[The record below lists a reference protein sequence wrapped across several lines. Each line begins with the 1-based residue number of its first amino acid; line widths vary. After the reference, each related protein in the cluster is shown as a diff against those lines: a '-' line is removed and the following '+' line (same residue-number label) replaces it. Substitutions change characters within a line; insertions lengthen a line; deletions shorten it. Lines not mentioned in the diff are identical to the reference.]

1 MAIVKMNKFTLLAF
15 ESQKQQLLEELQR
28 FEGVQFINLQ
38 DQETV
43 DKYEELKGLKK
54 DELGGDFSEYE
65 SALLKIKFSLDFLKP
80 YMEKESTLKSF
91 LNGKKA
97 LNYKDLE
104 EKIKTNNW
112 QEVYK
117 NLKEKEKKLNALGN
131 ERTKLET
138 EISTLSLWQEFDA
151 PFSDLKNLKYVSPF
165 IGTFAT
171 QYEADLIKE
180 FNEVLKN
187 GYIEIV
193 NKDVQDT
200 YMYALVPKEDEDKA
214 RDILK
219 EYGFNSFAL
228 VHDRTP
234 KILIKDYREKVIE
247 LNKEEENIKSELK
260 KLNYDFEN
268 LEEAYDYY
276 NNIALRLKTSE
287 NFLRTENIVTIYGWN
302 TVETNENLKD
312 SISKSI
318 GEDYYLNFSEV
329 LKEDIEDVPI
339 KLKNNKFSESFE
351 SIVEM
356 YSLPLYSEIDPTPI
370 LSVFYFI
377 FFGMMLSDGGYGLV
391 MVIAALLGMKFS
403 KDKNKQKTFK
413 FFLFA
418 GISTIMWG
426 AVYGGWFGDL
436 FPEYFGIKIP
446 FLLDPPNSIIEIFA
460 LSLGFGIIHIFV
472 GLGIKAYMLIKD
484 HKIKDAIYDVL
495 SWYVTIIGSIMMIA
509 GKGGSIG
516 KWMLIG
522 GLIALLLTQG
532 RSAPTLGGKIG
543 GGVYGVYGI
552 TGYLGD
558 IVSYS
563 RLLALGLATG
573 FIANALNLIVSLFP
587 KPIIYVLAPILFVAL
602 HLFNLLINAL
612 GSYVHAARL
621 QYLEFFN
628 KFYEGGGKKFTPY
641 KLSEEYIKI
650 TK

>member
-15 ESQKQQLLEELQR
+15 ESQKKQLLEELQR

-38 DQETV
+38 DQETL
-43 DKYEELKGLKK
+43 DKHQELKGLRK
-54 DELGGDFSEYE
+54 DELGVDFSEYE
-65 SALLKIKFSLDFLKP
+65 STLLKIKFSLDFLKP

-91 LNGKKA
+91 LNGKKT

-104 EKIKTNNW
+104 ESIKTNNW
-112 QEVYK
+112 QEVYE
-117 NLKEKEKKLNALGN
+117 NLKEKERKLNALGN

-138 EISTLSLWQEFDA
+138 EISTLSLWKKFDA
-151 PFSDLKNLKYVSPF
+151 PFIDLKNLKYVSTF

-171 QYEADLIKE
+171 QYESDLIKE

-214 RDILK
+214 REILK
-219 EYGFNSFAL
+219 NYGFNSFAL
-228 VHDRTP
+228 VHDSTP
-234 KILIKDYREKVIE
+234 KILIDDYRAKVVE
-247 LNKEEENIKSELK
+247 LNKEEENIKLELK

-302 TVETNENLKD
+302 IVDTNEDLKD
-312 SISKSI
+312 SISRAI

-339 KLKNNKFSESFE
+339 KLKNNKFSEAFE

-391 MVIAALLGMKFS
+391 IVIAALLGMKFS
-403 KDKNKQKTFK
+403 KDKSKKKTFK

-418 GISTIMWG
+418 GISTIVWG

-436 FPEYFGIKIP
+436 FTEYFGIKIP

-460 LSLGFGIIHIFV
+460 LSLGFGIIHIFI
-472 GLGIKAYMLIKD
+472 GLGIKAYMLIRD
-484 HKIKDAIYDVL
+484 HKVKDAIYDVL

-522 GLIALLLTQG
+522 GLITLLLTQG

-587 KPIIYVLAPILFVAL
+587 KPFIYVLAPILFVAL

>member
-15 ESQKQQLLEELQR
+15 ESQKKQLLEELQR

-38 DQETV
+38 DQETL
-43 DKYEELKGLKK
+43 DKHQELKGLRK
-54 DELGGDFSEYE
+54 DELGVDFSEYE
-65 SALLKIKFSLDFLKP
+65 STLLKIKFSLDFLKP

-91 LNGKKA
+91 LNGKKT

-104 EKIKTNNW
+104 ESIKTNNW
-112 QEVYK
+112 QEVYE
-117 NLKEKEKKLNALGN
+117 NLKEKERKLNALGN

-138 EISTLSLWQEFDA
+138 EISTLSLWKKFDA
-151 PFSDLKNLKYVSPF
+151 PFIDLKNLKYVSTF

-171 QYEADLIKE
+171 QYELDLIKE

-214 RDILK
+214 REILK
-219 EYGFNSFAL
+219 NYGFNSFAL
-228 VHDRTP
+228 VHDSTP
-234 KILIKDYREKVIE
+234 KILIDDYRAKVVE
-247 LNKEEENIKSELK
+247 LNKEEENIKLELK

-302 TVETNENLKD
+302 IVDTNEDLKD
-312 SISKSI
+312 SISRAI

-339 KLKNNKFSESFE
+339 KLKNNKFSEAFE

-391 MVIAALLGMKFS
+391 IVIAALLGMKFS
-403 KDKNKQKTFK
+403 KDKSKKKTFK

-418 GISTIMWG
+418 GISTIVWG

-436 FPEYFGIKIP
+436 FTEYFGIKIP

-460 LSLGFGIIHIFV
+460 LSLGFGIIHIFI
-472 GLGIKAYMLIKD
+472 GLGIKAYMLIRD
-484 HKIKDAIYDVL
+484 HKVKDAIYDVL

-509 GKGGSIG
+509 GRGGSIG

-522 GLIALLLTQG
+522 GLITLLLTQG

-587 KPIIYVLAPILFVAL
+587 KPFIYVLAPILFVAL

>member
-1 MAIVKMNKFTLLAF
+1 
-15 ESQKQQLLEELQR
+15 
-28 FEGVQFINLQ
+28 
-38 DQETV
+38 
-43 DKYEELKGLKK
+43 
-54 DELGGDFSEYE
+54 
-65 SALLKIKFSLDFLKP
+65 
-80 YMEKESTLKSF
+80 
-91 LNGKKA
+91 
-97 LNYKDLE
+97 
-104 EKIKTNNW
+104 
-112 QEVYK
+112 
-117 NLKEKEKKLNALGN
+117 
-131 ERTKLET
+131 
-138 EISTLSLWQEFDA
+138 
-151 PFSDLKNLKYVSPF
+151 
-165 IGTFAT
+165 
-171 QYEADLIKE
+171 
-180 FNEVLKN
+180 
-187 GYIEIV
+187 
-193 NKDVQDT
+193 
-200 YMYALVPKEDEDKA
+200 
-214 RDILK
+214 
-219 EYGFNSFAL
+219 
-228 VHDRTP
+228 
-234 KILIKDYREKVIE
+234 
-247 LNKEEENIKSELK
+247 
-260 KLNYDFEN
+260 
-268 LEEAYDYY
+268 
-276 NNIALRLKTSE
+276 
-287 NFLRTENIVTIYGWN
+287 
-302 TVETNENLKD
+302 
-312 SISKSI
+312 
-318 GEDYYLNFSEV
+318 
-329 LKEDIEDVPI
+329 
-339 KLKNNKFSESFE
+339 
-351 SIVEM
+351 
-356 YSLPLYSEIDPTPI
+356 
-370 LSVFYFI
+370 
-377 FFGMMLSDGGYGLV
+377 
-391 MVIAALLGMKFS
+391 
-403 KDKNKQKTFK
+403 
-413 FFLFA
+413 
-418 GISTIMWG
+418 MWG

-472 GLGIKAYMLIKD
+472 GLGIKAYMLIKE

-522 GLIALLLTQG
+522 GLITLFLTQG

>member
-1 MAIVKMNKFTLLAF
+1 MNKFTLLAF
-15 ESQKQQLLEELQR
+15 ESQKKQLLEELQR

-38 DQETV
+38 DQETL
-43 DKYEELKGLKK
+43 DKHQELKGLRK
-54 DELGGDFSEYE
+54 DELGVDFSEYE
-65 SALLKIKFSLDFLKP
+65 STLLKIKFSLDFLKP

-91 LNGKKA
+91 LNGKKT

-104 EKIKTNNW
+104 ESIKTNNW
-112 QEVYK
+112 QEVYE
-117 NLKEKEKKLNALGN
+117 NLKEKERKLNALGN

-138 EISTLSLWQEFDA
+138 EISTLSLWKKFDA
-151 PFSDLKNLKYVSPF
+151 PFIDLKNLKYVSTF

-171 QYEADLIKE
+171 QYELDLIKE

-214 RDILK
+214 REILK
-219 EYGFNSFAL
+219 NYGFNSFAL
-228 VHDRTP
+228 VHDSTP
-234 KILIKDYREKVIE
+234 KILIDDYRAKVVE
-247 LNKEEENIKSELK
+247 LNKEEENIKLELK

-302 TVETNENLKD
+302 IVDTNEDLKD
-312 SISKSI
+312 SISRAI

-339 KLKNNKFSESFE
+339 KLKNNKFSEAFE

-391 MVIAALLGMKFS
+391 IVIAALLGMKFS
-403 KDKNKQKTFK
+403 KDKSKKKTFK

-418 GISTIMWG
+418 GISTIVWG

-436 FPEYFGIKIP
+436 FTEYFGIKIP

-460 LSLGFGIIHIFV
+460 LSLGFGIIHIFI
-472 GLGIKAYMLIKD
+472 GLGIKAYMLIRD
-484 HKIKDAIYDVL
+484 HKVKDAIYDVL

-509 GKGGSIG
+509 GRGGSIG

-522 GLIALLLTQG
+522 GLITLLLTQG

-587 KPIIYVLAPILFVAL
+587 KPFIYVLAPILFVAL